1 MLHMY
6 YTMFHSYRIYK
17 YMTKNVKW
25 LSTNER
31 SLEANVC
38 RSKEYFRK
46 VDYVRLNWLYILQK
60 NLRNYII
67 RMLRCR
73 RHTHIWNV
81 KRYWPSNI
89 IYFFY
94 IERAYL
100 AARICNICK
109 YLKQQLFDPE
119 TVRYLLADLQLIL
132 SFSYTISWVERCDLL
147 MWIISHYRY
156 RQ

>member
-6 YTMFHSYRIYK
+6 YTMFHLYRIYK

-60 NLRNYII
+60 ISEII
-67 RMLRCR
+67 L
-73 RHTHIWNV
+73 
-81 KRYWPSNI
+81 
-89 IYFFY
+89 
-94 IERAYL
+94 
-100 AARICNICK
+100 
-109 YLKQQLFDPE
+109 
-119 TVRYLLADLQLIL
+119 
-132 SFSYTISWVERCDLL
+132 
-147 MWIISHYRY
+147 
-156 RQ
+156 